1 MQTLRSIPSPPV
13 LIFVNSIAAI
23 ESLVAMLRQEQ
34 FHCCGIHS
42 EYPQPVRT
50 TIVRA
55 FKEGGR
61 RRRAG
66 GVDVLVCSSLL
77 ERGIDFEVDEVVMYE
92 MPDTIEKFKHRAGRT
107 GRKGRK
113 GRVTVFITK
122 ECTILREYRRML
134 REAHQVGAQSSHHA

>member
-1 MQTLRSIPSPPV
+1 METLRSIPSPPV

-42 EYPQPVRT
+42 EYPQAVRS

-61 RRRAG
+61 RKC
-66 GVDVLVCSSLL
+66 V
-77 ERGIDFEVDEVVMYE
+77 
-92 MPDTIEKFKHRAGRT
+92 
-107 GRKGRK
+107 
-113 GRVTVFITK
+113 
-122 ECTILREYRRML
+122 
-134 REAHQVGAQSSHHA
+134 